1 MTGKD
6 GVPKPQPPRDHG
18 FLLSPHLC
26 ELSTGLALATPAMAA
41 VRVDSH
47 PAGQS
52 WRQTARGFVSLWRQR
67 PRAFGGP
74 DSSVPGTR
82 GWSPGLEWEQV

>member
-47 PAGQS
+47 PAG
-52 WRQTARGFVSLWRQR
+52 WRQTARGFPHLPSTPCHEG
-67 PRAFGGP
+67 PR
-74 DSSVPGTR
+74 
-82 GWSPGLEWEQV
+82 GLCLHRTQGCDPEQ

>member
-47 PAGQS
+47 PAG
-52 WRQTARGFVSLWRQR
+52 WRQTARGFVSLGRQR
-67 PRAFGGP
+67 PRAFVGP

>member
-1 MTGKD
+1 MGSRSLS
-6 GVPKPQPPRDHG
+6 PPRDHG
-18 FLLSPHLC
+18 FLLSLHLC

-47 PAGQS
+47 PAGQG
-52 WRQTARGFVSLWRQR
+52 WRQTAWGFVSLGRQR

-74 DSSVPGTR
+74 DSSVPGTL
-82 GWSPGLEWEQV
+82 GWSPGLEREQV

>member
-18 FLLSPHLC
+18 F
-26 ELSTGLALATPAMAA
+26 TPAMAA

-47 PAGQS
+47 PAG
-52 WRQTARGFVSLWRQR
+52 WRQTARGFVSLGRQR
-67 PRAFGGP
+67 PRAFVGP
-74 DSSVPGTR
+74 DSSVPGTL